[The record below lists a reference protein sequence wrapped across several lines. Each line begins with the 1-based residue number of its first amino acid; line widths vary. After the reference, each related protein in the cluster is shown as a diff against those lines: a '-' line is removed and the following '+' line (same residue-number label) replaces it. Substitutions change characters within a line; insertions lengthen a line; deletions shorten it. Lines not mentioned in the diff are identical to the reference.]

1 MTYELKL
8 PELGEDA
15 GDEATISYWHF
26 EQGDHVGQDED
37 LVEMS
42 TDKAVFAVPSPVSGT
57 IVEIVAEAPGGERQ
71 CFIVG
76 SRRKNWRVCRRIC
89 LGA

>member
-57 IVEIVAEAPGGERQ
+57 IVEIVAEEGDTVQVGEVMAV
-71 CFIVG
+71 IETD
-76 SRRKNWRVCRRIC
+76 
-89 LGA
+89 

>member
-1 MTYELKL
+1 
-8 PELGEDA
+8 LGEDA

-57 IVEIVAEAPGGERQ
+57 IVEIVAEEGDTVQVGEVMAV
-71 CFIVG
+71 IETD
-76 SRRKNWRVCRRIC
+76 
-89 LGA
+89 